1 MTLKLMNQFKI
12 QYKINETD
20 ARIEILVES
29 SHYEFP
35 ESLSIEPDASTAAY
49 DALLAAVH
57 GFEVEI
63 MNITQDSIQG
73 EFQFINQLERLGVNV
88 KYCENS
94 VIIKGNGNPDDIYHP
109 CDEIIDMSKSTDS
122 FIALSIVLAFRT
134 NVPVEIIG
142 IEN

>member
-35 ESLSIEPDASTAAY
+35 ETLSIEPDASTAAY
-49 DALLAAVH
+49 DALLATVH

-73 EFQFINQLERLGVNV
+73 EFQWCL
-88 KYCENS
+88 
-94 VIIKGNGNPDDIYHP
+94 H
-109 CDEIIDMSKSTDS
+109 
-122 FIALSIVLAFRT
+122 
-134 NVPVEIIG
+134 
-142 IEN
+142 